1 MNRKQYGFTPGVAS
15 LIMVLITLVM
25 VVFSTLYLVQA
36 NANLK
41 LSERNLENNLNYYD
55 ADSKAM
61 SQYYAINEQLTKSD
75 NIEESLEK
83 LSSFGI
89 SYDSGIIKYEVDI
102 DDRQYLLV
110 ELEIKYDEHY
120 YAEIIKWQKKID
132 YKEEYGNQD
141 FDF

>member
-41 LSERNLENNLNYYD
+41 LSERNLQNNLNYYD
-55 ADSKAM
+55 ADVEAM
-61 SQYYAINEQLTKSD
+61 SQYYVINEQLTRSD
-75 NIEESLEK
+75 NIEENLEI
-83 LSSFGI
+83 LSSSGI
-89 SYDSGIIKYEVDI
+89 VCESGIIRYTVDI
-102 DDRQYLLV
+102 DEKQYLLV

-120 YAEIIKWQKKID
+120 YAEIIKWQKNID
-132 YKEEYGNQD
+132 YEDEYGNQD